1 MTQSADKGLNHA
13 MQKAADT
20 RVFTNAINA
29 KKNKHKL
36 GNPRVFIKKFLAIC
50 RTATTSNDTEKLSDE
65 VHAFVHSDL
74 ALFKLHQTAVGL
86 QRASADANVGTLKQK
101 QDELQGQ
108 IKQVEEEI
116 EAKKVELQES
126 KVYKQNQEEYE
137 QIKRMI
143 TTFPKKSESRAAI
156 AKVAA
161 DIAALEQESQ
171 RLDNS
176 VALRKKQFC
185 QLGLLLRE
193 IGSDIDAPGVVPDD
207 EEAKEEEGMVA
218 VQDTPASDTLPQPM
232 QE

>member
-1 MTQSADKGLNHA
+1 MFVEL
-13 MQKAADT
+13 
-20 RVFTNAINA
+20 
-29 KKNKHKL
+29 
-36 GNPRVFIKKFLAIC
+36 C
-50 RTATTSNDTEKLSDE
+50 
-65 VHAFVHSDL
+65 VHRRLVDISVL
-74 ALFKLHQTAVGL
+74 VQ
-86 QRASADANVGTLKQK
+86 
-101 QDELQGQ
+101 
-108 IKQVEEEI
+108 QVEEEI

-137 QIKRMI
+137 QIKGMI

-176 VALRKKQFC
+176 LAVLYSFILSLWLEICSVWRKLYSFLWYLNDAAAVQLRKKQFC

-207 EEAKEEEGMVA
+207 EEVKEEEGMVA